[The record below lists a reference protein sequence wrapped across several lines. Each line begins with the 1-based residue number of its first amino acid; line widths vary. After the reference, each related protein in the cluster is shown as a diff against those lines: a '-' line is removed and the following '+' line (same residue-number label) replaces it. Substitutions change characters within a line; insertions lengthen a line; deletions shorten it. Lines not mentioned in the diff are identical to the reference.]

1 MPFQL
6 FQKIRNTIEQVVAG
20 GRKVDEELYE
30 ELEATLIQADINVQ
44 TTQRLISALRRA
56 VEEEGIRSIQQAVE
70 TLKREMIAVLE
81 GGDPSNIR
89 LKESPSLP
97 TLYLIVGVNGVG
109 KTTTIAKMAHML
121 QSRGKS
127 VILAAGDT
135 FRAAAIDQLAVW
147 AQRTGT
153 DMVRHR
159 EGADPSAVIYDAIR
173 AARARGTDYV
183 IADTAGRLHTR
194 VNLME
199 ELRKIYRIAER
210 ELERAPDE
218 VLLVLDA
225 TTGQNAISQA
235 KLFLKFI
242 PITGIVLTKLD
253 GTARGGIVLSIADDL
268 KLPIKLVGTGERVE
282 ALEEFNARS
291 FVDRLLGE

>member
-1 MPFQL
+1 MAVKVLWRRSEMPFQL

-44 TTQRLISALRRA
+44 TTQRLIGALRRA

-70 TLKREMIAVLE
+70 ALKREMIAVLE
-81 GGDPSNIR
+81 LGDPSNMR
-89 LKESPSLP
+89 LKEAPSPP

-109 KTTTIAKMAHML
+109 KTTTIAKMAYML

-153 DMVRHR
+153 DLVRHR
-159 EGADPSAVIYDAIR
+159 EGADPSAVMDDA
-173 AARARGTDYV
+173 

-199 ELRKIYRIAER
+199 ELRKIHRIAER
-210 ELERAPDE
+210 ELARVPDE

-235 KLFLKFI
+235 KLFMKFI

-268 KLPIKLVGTGERVE
+268 RLPIKLVGTGERVE
-282 ALEEFNARS
+282 ALEAFDARS